1 MNKKQ
6 IIEHL
11 NQYVDQI
18 VEQHKFEL
26 FFDMSKVRRCICKYG
41 SNFPNLEYTLM
52 TGKTVTGGY
61 TVEIFDRQ
69 GEREP
74 QRMSCTCADW
84 THRLKKQQKPCKH
97 IFAFVERYQAK
108 RKYLLEKAM
117 AYRAEETQ
125 RT

>member
-1 MNKKQ
+1 MTKQ
-6 IIEHL
+6 EIIEHL

-26 FFDMSKVRRCICKYG
+26 FSRYVKSKKVQFVAC
-41 SNFPNLEYTLM
+41 SVAPNLEYTYM

-69 GEREP
+69 GKRQP

-97 IFAFVERYQAK
+97 IFAFVERYQSK
-108 RKYLLEKAM
+108 RTHINNTIKGE
-117 AYRAEETQ
+117 
-125 RT
+125 